1 MAYYRMEYFP
11 GKFKLRHKSPSSL
24 QECLYDVQYCSI
36 DDFNCASINVYL
48 DQRLHGS
55 YTTKEEIDKFG
66 LSDDAAGFFI
76 RYLLKDPR
84 YVLAAAEVIIE
95 IPTDIPNTKI
105 YGIKAFDTT
114 SFDPLFGIKIL
125 VLFILEVLGWLIFWV
140 PLVGWLL
147 FIYIMVMAV
156 LGIMNA
162 LQGNYWEMPALGKY
176 ARKINL

>member
-1 MAYYRMEYFP
+1 MANTEKLKQLFDKLKNTTFMGIGLSKWYPEGNQMAYYRMEYSP

-24 QECLYDVQYCSI
+24 QECLFDVQYCSI
-36 DDFNCASINVYL
+36 DDFNCVSINIYL
-48 DQRLHGS
+48 DQRLHRS
-55 YTTKEEIDKFG
+55 YTTKDEIDKFG

-76 RYLLKDPR
+76 KYLLKDPR

-125 VLFILEVLGWLIFWV
+125 VLFILEGDALKMMGMKK
-140 PLVGWLL
+140 
-147 FIYIMVMAV
+147 FI
-156 LGIMNA
+156 G
-162 LQGNYWEMPALGKY
+162 EKE
-176 ARKINL
+176 